1 MTRVRLATAVAASS
15 LAVAGGTA
23 LAAPT
28 DSTPVGPLPPG
39 PVSTVTTERG
49 QLFAVALPRPKASTG
64 LVWRIAR
71 KFDSRVVRQTT
82 EGDLG
87 NTLVVVFRAFGRGR
101 TSIVFAATRGESSS
115 KAIKA
120 ATTRVTV
127 K

>member
-1 MTRVRLATAVAASS
+1 MNRVRLATAVAASS
-15 LAVAGGTA
+15 LAVAGVTA
-23 LAAPT
+23 GAAVA

-49 QLFAVALPRPKASTG
+49 QLLAVSLPRAKPSTG

-71 KFDSRVVRQTT
+71 NYNSRVVRQTT
-82 EGDLG
+82 EGEIG
-87 NTLVVVFRAFGRGR
+87 NTIVVVFRAAGRGR

-115 KAIKA
+115 TAVKS